1 MLKWIILAL
10 ACYALYRLFAN
21 DIKKKLAKNEEE
33 AAVEEKVAAGEMV
46 KDPECGA
53 YIDKDSSITVKDGDV
68 IHRFCS
74 YDCRDAFLEKVRNGS
89 RVLPNTHHEE
99 HENPTVHGDSEKSV
113 DDAITVQQEDS
124 AVQEKD
130 ATTVTVQEDASLL
143 HETPAKAD
151 TGNATTPEQK

>member
-1 MLKWIILAL
+1 MWKWIILAL

-21 DIKKKLAKNEEE
+21 DMKKKRAKNDAEESIE
-33 AAVEEKVAAGEMV
+33 KKVAAGEMV

-89 RVLPNTHHEE
+89 RVLPKNDAAPVT
-99 HENPTVHGDSEKSV
+99 PT
-113 DDAITVQQEDS
+113 DDAEPVAENAHAEMLAGNSATVEVITE
-124 AVQEKD
+124 
-130 ATTVTVQEDASLL
+130 TTKTAETAETVKTE
-143 HETPAKAD
+143 AK
-151 TGNATTPEQK
+151 PS